1 MSKHFVRILS
11 KIDCEWECLPP
22 NYRLYVN
29 DELFVE
35 RTWAWDNELIEENLQ
50 IEAEP
55 GDYKLSYELVTPHLA
70 KMKILDLRVDTGP
83 AEIVNNTHFRILN
96 ETV

>member
-11 KIDCEWECLPP
+11 KIDCDWEGLSP

-35 RTWAWDNELIEENLQ
+35 RTWVWNDELIEENLQ
-50 IEAEP
+50 IEAIP
-55 GDYKLSYELVTPHLA
+55 GDYKLRYELVPPHLA
-70 KMKILDLRVDTGP
+70 EIKILDLSVDIGP
-83 AEIVNNTHFRILN
+83 AEIVSNTHFRILN